1 MQTSSPHSKKMEDD
15 GFSSGNLSGSDIET
29 GVNRRMPQSKSRF
42 PEALLYSASR

>member
-15 GFSSGNLSGSDIET
+15 GFSSGNLSGSDIEP
-29 GVNRRMPQSKSRF
+29 GVNKHIPQTKSKY